1 MMGRRQTVT
10 GGQAAGRPHSIPHS
24 SPGPPRCAQETL
36 LCHSRNP
43 PGQPEHRLT
52 AQQHCPAL
60 AHAGMDGYSLCSC
73 CWRLLSTPQ
82 CPPTL
87 QLWGLSTA
95 GMHGAYQNWCAA
107 VAAGDITRPRTT
119 PVQGQPAITSGSSAQ
134 LQLCYAVGPHS
145 PCSQCPVCCAWGQA
159 PAGAPAAE
167 TEGCRSTSA
176 PLQTAESTESGSGSS
191 SPTDTGHAHAWE
203 AAGTSR
209 GPHED
214 ALPQGKSEP
223 GSLRESTWQ

>member
-1 MMGRRQTVT
+1 
-10 GGQAAGRPHSIPHS
+10 
-24 SPGPPRCAQETL
+24 
-36 LCHSRNP
+36 
-43 PGQPEHRLT
+43 
-52 AQQHCPAL
+52 
-60 AHAGMDGYSLCSC
+60 MDGYSLYSC

-209 GPHED
+209 GAQGQAPHFPQQLRKQESRRGERLPESKPFFCRLTKGLVSPQT
-214 ALPQGKSEP
+214 AL
-223 GSLRESTWQ
+223 LF